1 MARRRLPGRFAFSY
15 LGSDIWIA
23 IIIRFLSMFAYAT
36 YGPFFLLYLNQT
48 RGLTMTV
55 AGMVL
60 ALSAFPYAVSQILG
74 GVVTD
79 RFGRKRS
86 LLFFFGL
93 DIVFNIVL
101 TITVAT
107 AVSIWL
113 ITVMYVVGGIVIGL
127 KQPTITA
134 VLADLVPKHKL
145 TETYGLAQIMANV
158 GWIIGPLLGGYMF
171 SSVSYAYLFAIGVL
185 MGILCFILTLTKLKE
200 SFTGVKEKISLRSAF
215 FIKADR
221 PLLTYVFLNL
231 LVFIVYTQI
240 MNTYSVFTVNVLGFT
255 TTQYG
260 LLLTIN
266 ATLAVLFQY
275 PVTRAVDGWLGDK
288 NALFLGSF
296 LFGLGY
302 LSLSWISSF
311 NWSIAAIAVITAGEL
326 LFVPSAYATVGRL
339 AAPDQRGRYMGLL
352 GAGSGLGIAI
362 GPLLGGVLF
371 DASHGA
377 PLFIWGIIASFTFVA
392 ALGFLRWFQA
402 YENRL
407 Q

>member
-1 MARRRLPGRFAFSY
+1 LERKKAFGNFTFSY
-15 LGSDIWIA
+15 FESGIWIT
-23 IIIRFLSMFAYAT
+23 IIIRFLSMFAFAT
-36 YGPFFLLYLNQT
+36 YGPFFMLYLNQT

-55 AGMVL
+55 AGMVV
-60 ALSAFPYAVSQILG
+60 AFSAFPYAISQILG

-86 LLFFFGL
+86 MLFFFGL
-93 DIVFNIVL
+93 DIVFNIAL
-101 TITVAT
+101 TVTIA
-107 AVSIWL
+107 ASVSVWL
-113 ITVMYVVGGIVIGL
+113 ITAIYVVGGIVTGL
-127 KQPTITA
+127 KQPAITA
-134 VLADLVPKHKL
+134 VLADLAPKDKL
-145 TETYGLAQIMANV
+145 TEAYGLAQILANV

-171 SSVSYAYLFAIGVL
+171 SSVSYAYLFAIAVL
-185 MGILCFILTLTKLKE
+185 MSILCFILTLARLKD
-200 SFTGVKEKISLRSAF
+200 SFTGIKENVNIRSAF
-215 FIKADR
+215 SIKADKS
-221 PLLTYVFLNL
+221 LLTYVFLNL

-240 MNTYSVFTVNVLGFT
+240 VNTYSVFAVNVLGFT

-288 NALFLGSF
+288 NALVLGSF

-311 NWSIAAIAVITAGEL
+311 SWSITAIAIITAGEL
-326 LFVPSAYATVGRL
+326 LFVPSAFSIVGRL
-339 AAPDQRGRYMGLL
+339 ASPDQRGRYMGLL

-371 DASHGA
+371 DVSHGA
-377 PLFIWGIIASFTFVA
+377 SLFMWGIIASFTFVA
-392 ALGFLRWFQA
+392 ALGFLRWFA
-402 YENRL
+402 TYKNRL
-407 Q
+407 V